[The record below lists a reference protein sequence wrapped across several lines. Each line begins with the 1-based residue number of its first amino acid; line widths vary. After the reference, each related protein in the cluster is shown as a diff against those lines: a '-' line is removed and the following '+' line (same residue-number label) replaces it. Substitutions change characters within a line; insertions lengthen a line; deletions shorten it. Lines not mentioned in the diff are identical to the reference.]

1 MEKDWN
7 TNDFQGRSKDHME
20 RNYRIFA
27 IILMLSWLVGTGLVL
42 YALINYIF

>member
-7 TNDFQGRSKDHME
+7 PNDFQGRSKDKME

-27 IILMLSWLVGTGLVL
+27 ILLILTWLVGTGLVL
-42 YALINYIF
+42 YALIDYIF

>member
-7 TNDFQGRSKDHME
+7 PNDYQGRSKDQVE
-20 RNYRIFA
+20 RNYRVFA
-27 IILMLSWLVGTGLVL
+27 ILLILTWFVGTGIVL

>member
-1 MEKDWN
+1 MGKDLD

-27 IILMLSWLVGTGLVL
+27 ILLMLSWLVGTGLVL
-42 YALINYIF
+42 YTLINYIF

>member
-7 TNDFQGRSKDHME
+7 PNDYQGRSKDQVE
-20 RNYRIFA
+20 RKYWVFA
-27 IILMLSWLVGTGLVL
+27 KLLILTWYVGTGFFL

>member
-7 TNDFQGRSKDHME
+7 TNDFQGRSKDHIE

-27 IILMLSWLVGTGLVL
+27 ILLMLSWLVGTGLVL
-42 YALINYIF
+42 YTLINYIF